1 MAFDVGRRER
11 EKTGRT
17 VEMGPIDYSTRP
29 WGLDEHDAKIVLTAL
44 ISKGLA
50 VDSSHGYWDGKPL
63 DRALPT
69 ELGVAF
75 YRWLA
80 E

>member
-1 MAFDVGRRER
+1 
-11 EKTGRT
+11 
-17 VEMGPIDYSTRP
+17 MGPIDYSTRP